1 MVSRIDYVR
10 PRNMLSQLLKQ
21 ARHRLGYGQRTMA
34 KAVGV
39 TQPTWARY
47 ETGQHW
53 PSWQVVT
60 RVKQLL
66 KADPETPLADI
77 LNLATEP

>member
-1 MVSRIDYVR
+1 
-10 PRNMLSQLLKQ
+10 MLLQLLKQ
-21 ARHRLGYGQRTMA
+21 ARHRLGYGQRAMA

-47 ETGQHW
+47 ETRQHW
-53 PSWQVVT
+53 PSLRVIT

-66 KADPETPLADI
+66 KADPKTPLVDI
-77 LNLATEP
+77 LDLPIAP